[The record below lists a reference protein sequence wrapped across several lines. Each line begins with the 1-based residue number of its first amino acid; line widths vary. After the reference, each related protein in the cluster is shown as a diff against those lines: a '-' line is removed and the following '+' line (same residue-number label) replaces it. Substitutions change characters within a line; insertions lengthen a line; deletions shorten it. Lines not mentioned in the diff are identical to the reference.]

1 MLTIKNFKRLEGDMI
16 GEWSISQATTADKV
30 GQGSDDRYI
39 LTLRRGAI
47 GDGAAVFISRKESE
61 LSTYSVQIMYEAWDN
76 IIFQRYLDSTQI
88 QRKDA
93 FLGMILN
100 AINTEHYSR
109 RKLKP

>member
-1 MLTIKNFKRLEGDMI
+1 MLTIKNFERLSGEFI
-16 GEWSISQATTADKV
+16 GEWAINKATTDDEV
-30 GQGSDDRYI
+30 RQGMGSRYVM
-39 LTLRRGAI
+39 TLRKGGI
-47 GDGAAVFISRKESE
+47 GDGVAVFIDRRESE

-100 AINTEHYSR
+100 AINTEYYSR
-109 RKLKP
+109 RKLKS